1 MSLLTAA
8 RDSVICWSPW
18 LLGYKGFD
26 LSAVQKNLAGDLK
39 YLESSFLDESRNG
52 LARDATDTGGV
63 RLRNPIVPVLE
74 IG

>member
-8 RDSVICWSPW
+8 RDSLICWSSW

-39 YLESSFLDESRNG
+39 YPESSFLDELRNG
-52 LARDATDTGGV
+52 LPRNATDTGGV
-63 RLRNPIVPVLE
+63 RLRNPVVPVLK
-74 IG
+74 IS